1 VDIWIKKSGLK
12 FIHSKVFSSDQL
24 KNSIHNLK
32 KSIISMVYFI
42 DLNISVPFITI
53 YKLLLAQGD
62 KVSVLNRQLSLNVSG
77 HTKRPAGTTG
87 TLNKRPQNN
96 FTF

>member
-1 VDIWIKKSGLK
+1 M
-12 FIHSKVFSSDQL
+12 FF
-24 KNSIHNLK
+24 
-32 KSIISMVYFI
+32 FI

-62 KVSVLNRQLSLNVSG
+62 KISVLNRQLSLNVSG

-87 TLNKRPQNN
+87 TLNKRPQNIFN
-96 FTF
+96 HNLLKLKKSVNIFKIFLVEFILF

>member
-1 VDIWIKKSGLK
+1 M
-12 FIHSKVFSSDQL
+12 VF
-24 KNSIHNLK
+24 
-32 KSIISMVYFI
+32 FI

-77 HTKRPAGTTG
+77 HAKRPAGTTG
-87 TLNKRPQNN
+87 TLNERPQNN